1 MSESLSVKIVA
12 ATIDRGREV
21 LHVYVPEHE
30 VRVLRAVHGLKEV
43 AVIDPYFEDG
53 ELSASAEDEFQRLT
67 RKYHRLNAPNPVLM
81 AYPAGARDLE
91 REGFSGAIAATVAT
105 VSGGVKL
112 REPNKKAVPG
122 TAKSKAA

>member
-1 MSESLSVKIVA
+1 MSEPLSVKIVA

-30 VRVLRAVHGLKEV
+30 IRVLRAVHGVKEV

-91 REGFSGAIAATVAT
+91 REGFSGSVPAQELK

-112 REPNKKAVPG
+112 RAPNKKAVPG
-122 TAKSKAA
+122 TAKSKTA